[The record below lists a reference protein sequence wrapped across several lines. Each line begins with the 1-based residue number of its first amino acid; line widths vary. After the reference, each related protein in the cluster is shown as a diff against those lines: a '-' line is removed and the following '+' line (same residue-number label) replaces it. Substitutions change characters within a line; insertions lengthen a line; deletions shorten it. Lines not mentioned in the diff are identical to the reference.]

1 MFFEGVL
8 CVKRISH
15 RLWESVRLCCSRLA
29 ESVKSYCRRVF
40 TLADSPH
47 KIAAGAAL
55 GLAFDFLPVP
65 LISIPLAYAAAK
77 IARLN
82 TVAAVATVVF
92 FKLFVPFFFTLNVV
106 VGSAVF
112 GGLPWPQP
120 PSAAGLPLGG
130 FLSVLT
136 QYGFPFLAG
145 SVFNAVLAGAA
156 VYFSLLALIKRKCG
170 RFGA

>member
-1 MFFEGVL
+1 MFEGVL
-8 CVKRISH
+8 YLKRISC
-15 RLWESVRLCCSRLA
+15 RLWESVRSCCTRLA

-47 KIAAGAAL
+47 KIAAGAAV

-65 LISIPLAYAAAK
+65 LLSIPLAYAV
-77 IARLN
+77 ARVARFN

-92 FKLFVPFFFTLNVV
+92 FKLLVPFFFTLNVV
-106 VGSAVF
+106 VGNALF
-112 GGLPWPQP
+112 GGLPWPE
-120 PSAAGLPLGG
+120 PSGVAGLPLNG
-130 FLSVLT
+130 FLSALT
-136 QYGFPFLAG
+136 EYGFPFLAG

-156 VYFSLLALIKRKCG
+156 VYFSLLAVIKRKCG

>member
-8 CVKRISH
+8 RVKRISC
-15 RLWESVRLCCSRLA
+15 RLWEGVRLCCSRLA

-82 TVAAVATVVF
+82 TVAAVATVIF
-92 FKLFVPFFFTLNVV
+92 FKLLVPFFFTLNVV
-106 VGSAVF
+106 VGNALF
-112 GGLPWPQP
+112 GGLPWPKP
-120 PSAAGLPLGG
+120 PSSAGLPLGDFIEALTG
-130 FLSVLT
+130 F
-136 QYGFPFLAG
+136 GFPFLAG
-145 SVFNAVLAGAA
+145 SVFNAALAGAV
-156 VYFSLLALIKRKCG
+156 VYFSLLALIKRRCG
-170 RFGA
+170 RFDA